1 MHLRKRWL
9 LSLSKH
15 LRQRTSPCLVAVL
28 LAVLAMAATPFAS
41 AATDQGD
48 GEERVFL
55 WPGRTA
61 PGSLGFEKTQAIT
74 ERSRDPSV
82 PDRIITGVSQPYLVV
97 YRPKKPNGTALLVT
111 PGGSYERIVLD
122 KEGTALVPP
131 FVDEGGVTLF
141 VLRYRLPDPA
151 HAEGADAPLADTQ
164 RAMRLLRARSKEWGI
179 DPQRIGVMGFSA
191 GGHVAA
197 SLGTRFDERTYA
209 PIDARDRA
217 SARPD
222 FMLLIYP
229 VIDMGEHAHAGSR
242 TRLLSALPASKT
254 LAAYSLQDRVTATT
268 PPTFLLHAS
277 DDEVVTV
284 ENGLLFF
291 EALRR
296 ANVPSELHVYPHG
309 GHGFGIR
316 GTRGLPLAE
325 WPRLALTWMSSL
337 RAPLAESQGNVR

>member
-1 MHLRKRWL
+1 
-9 LSLSKH
+9 
-15 LRQRTSPCLVAVL
+15 L
-28 LAVLAMAATPFAS
+28 LAVLATAAAPFAG
-41 AATDQGD
+41 AATDQDD
-48 GEERVFL
+48 GEKVYL

-61 PGSLGFEKTQAIT
+61 PGSVGFGQAQAIT
-74 ERSRDPSV
+74 ERSQDPSA

-97 YRPKKPNGTALLVT
+97 YRPKKPNGAALLVT
-111 PGGSYERIVLD
+111 PGGGYERIVLD
-122 KEGTALVPP
+122 KEGTALVPS
-131 FVDEGGVTLF
+131 FVDSGGVTLF
-141 VLRYRLPDPA
+141 VLRYRLPDAA
-151 HAEGADAPLADTQ
+151 HAEGANAPLADAQ
-164 RAMRLLRARSKEWGI
+164 RAMRLLRARAGEWGV

-209 PIDARDRA
+209 QVDAHDRV

-242 TRLLSALPASKT
+242 TRLLRALPTSAGI
-254 LAAYSLQDRVTATT
+254 AAYSLQNRITAAT

-277 DDEVVTV
+277 DDDVVSV
-284 ENGLLFF
+284 ENSLFF
-291 EALRR
+291 FDALRR
-296 ANVPSELHVYPHG
+296 ARVPAELHVYPQG

-337 RAPLAESQGNVR
+337 RTQTDTSQKK